1 MIRRNVNGY
10 EHYECSRCGE
20 ETHQDEDYCQVCG
33 HSFDSV
39 QNETLLEDST
49 NEDETICV
57 VDGIQKSG
65 LFTFTLLKKDIT
77 PKMLLNLSS
86 FQGQRMMAEPNPYEF
101 YVFKPD
107 KYPYLSQGTQVN
119 LNLDL
124 YDSFRTSNGFTI
136 YFDKRHFTKYDIN
149 VLKTYNFNN

>member
-20 ETHQDEDYCQVCG
+20 ETYEDADYCQVCG
-33 HSFDSV
+33 HSFNSV
-39 QNETLLEDST
+39 QNETLLEDSA

-57 VDGIQKSG
+57 LVGAQKSG
-65 LFTFTLLKKDIT
+65 LFTFTQLKKDMT
-77 PKMLLNLSS
+77 PRMMLNLSS

-101 YVFKPD
+101 YVFKTD

-119 LNLDL
+119 LNLDF

-136 YFDKRHFTKYDIN
+136 YFDKRHFTTYDIN
-149 VLKTYNFNN
+149 ELKTYNFNN